1 MRLVHIFTDGACKGN
16 PGKGGWGAVLKY
28 GSATKEMSGF
38 CHNTTNNRMELT
50 AVIQALYAL
59 KEPCEVILT
68 TDSQYVVNG
77 IEKGW
82 VEKWKAN
89 GWRKPDRKPAQ
100 NSDLWE
106 ELLSLLKVHN
116 VKFEWIKGHN
126 GHEENERCDQL
137 AVDAYNNQK

>member
-1 MRLVHIFTDGACKGN
+1 MRFVRIFTDGACKGN
-16 PGKGGWGAVLKY
+16 PGDGGWGAVLKY
-28 GSATKEMSGF
+28 GSATKEISGF
-38 CHNTTNNRMELT
+38 CPNTTNNRMELT

-59 KEPCEVILT
+59 KEPCDVVLT
-68 TDSQYVVNG
+68 TDSQYVVNS

-106 ELLSLLKVHN
+106 ELLSLLKVHK

-137 AVDAYNNQK
+137 AVDAYNNKK